1 MRVRIVFHVKN
12 KGANVPFHHQSI
24 LSQLIYEILNHTD
37 NEFKDYNSYCFSGLK
52 GQTKV
57 SRDGLHFYSSK
68 VTLVLA
74 AFDEAFVKHFL
85 NQLFKLEELQI
96 GTLVLVPEWVER
108 EVLPPF
114 AETVKYLCISP
125 LVIANPEELFFQA
138 KKFVSPTSD
147 DFSDLLYEATMSR
160 MEASKKYT
168 DDQIA
173 SFFRFQVVPDRAYL
187 KRIQDSDKK
196 FARIYSFHNKE
207 QEKLEVRGYTFPFV
221 LYAAPEV
228 QEFIFNSGLGYFPNK
243 GFGLLDL
250 TNNLV
255 SETEK
260 YDFS

>member
-1 MRVRIVFHVKN
+1 MRVRIIFHVKN
-12 KGANVPFHHQSI
+12 KGANVPFHHQNI
-24 LSQLIYEILNHTD
+24 LSQLIYEILDQSNS
-37 NEFKDYNSYCFSGLK
+37 EFQDYQSYCFSGLK
-52 GQTKV
+52 GQTKI
-57 SRDGLHFYSSK
+57 SREGLHFYSSK

-74 AFDEAFVKHFL
+74 AFDEQFIKFFL

-96 GTLVLVPEWVER
+96 GTLVLIPEWVER

-125 LVIANPEELFFQA
+125 LVIANPEELHFQA

-196 FARIYSFHNKE
+196 FARIYSFYQE
-207 QEKLEVRGYTFPFV
+207 QEKYEVRGYTFPFV

-228 QEFIFNSGLGYFPNK
+228 QDFIFNCGLGYFPHK
-243 GFGLLDL
+243 GFGLLDR

-255 SETEK
+255 SKTEK
-260 YDFS
+260 YDFN